1 MKELHNEETK
11 WWKNYMMKSLNDNET
26 RWWGDYKSL
35 GDTTNPSTWLGMD
48 GQSLGPAP
56 SCIVLDLEP
65 NHDASEFKGQVL
77 MMRSL
82 GADGRTKVQ
91 KSGSTDILLPLPFG
105 FGAPPPSTPVG
116 LGVSVTCGR
125 FELLKETC
133 IIAHVIK
140 VELRADSKV
149 SHIPFGLI
157 KPFAKVSP
165 TQIKRYIP
173 TAIFQG
179 GEVARI
185 KAYMKRGEKGPMTP
199 LIPVLGKTLTP
210 ATMGSHL
217 NSPSSSRAALAG
229 GTTARPWSQIFK
241 KGVNKA
247 TTDKAAT
254 DKTTAETQRRRYVLA
269 SEGHD

>member
-1 MKELHNEETK
+1 M
-11 WWKNYMMKSLNDNET
+11 S
-26 RWWGDYKSL
+26 
-35 GDTTNPSTWLGMD
+35 TNPSTWLGMN
-48 GQSLGPAP
+48 GRGLGPAP

-65 NHDASEFKGQVL
+65 NHEAFEFKGQVL

-82 GADGRTKVQ
+82 GADGRTEVQ

-105 FGAPPPSTPVG
+105 FGAPPPSAPVG
-116 LGVSVTCGR
+116 FGVSVTCGR
-125 FELLKETC
+125 FEPLKETC
-133 IIAHVIK
+133 IVAHVIK
-140 VELRADSKV
+140 IELRADSNV
-149 SHIPFGLI
+149 SHIAFGLI

-173 TAIFQG
+173 TTIFHG
-179 GEVARI
+179 EEVARI
-185 KAYMKRGEKGPMTP
+185 KAYMKREEKGSMTP
-199 LIPVLGKTLTP
+199 LYPCLEKPLTP

-247 TTDKAAT
+247 AADKAAT

-269 SEGHD
+269 GEGHD